1 MPTETS
7 MSDPLGAR
15 TTTGKA
21 LRANLDLKIYGTF
34 AEIGAGQE
42 VARHFFQA
50 GRASQTIAKTISA
63 YDMIYSDEIYGKE
76 KNGRY
81 VCESRLNR
89 MLEKEYSLLIR
100 RLGESRGSK
109 TTFFA
114 YANTVA
120 TGTAETPKCHGW
132 MGVRFQTKPGGE
144 YNDIILHVRMID
156 RQRLLQQ
163 EALGMLGVNLVYSAF
178 YHSHNHTEFIDY
190 LVDGLKKGQ
199 VVLDVVKFV
208 GPDLK
213 HFNNKKMN
221 LELVKKGLAE
231 AVLFGPP
238 TDNGSDHVLNISD
251 TVWGKGLLIQRGFYR
266 PITLTHL
273 EVMNKG
279 HEQLK
284 LEMKNQKLKSSDVI
298 TIMEITSE
306 FEIDI
311 DDFWHR
317 VQVITDLGYYVLI
330 SNFKYFYEMKRFF
343 RNYTQAPLVIV
354 MSSRHLQDVFDPD
367 KYKQLDGHIFEAL
380 GKLLDA
386 QTKLYIYPHK
396 TPELCLTTKT
406 FFPDKT
412 VSHLYRHFIEN
423 SQVLDISGCDDS
435 ETYYHSSDVKKM
447 IENKEKGW
455 EKLVPEMVAD
465 YLKKHKLW
473 GYSKTSK

>member
-1 MPTETS
+1 
-7 MSDPLGAR
+7 MSDPLGIR
-15 TTTGKA
+15 TTNGKA
-21 LRANLDLKIYGTF
+21 LKTNLDTTIYGTF

-81 VCESRLNR
+81 VCESRLTK

-100 RLGESRGSK
+100 RLGEHRGDK

-120 TGTAETPKCHGW
+120 TGSAETPKTHGW
-132 MGVRFQTKPGGE
+132 MGVRFQTKPLGE
-144 YNDIILHVRMID
+144 FNDIILHVRMTD
-156 RQRLLQQ
+156 RLRLQQQ

-178 YHSHNHTEFIDY
+178 YHSKDETEFVDY

-199 VVLDVVKFV
+199 IVLDVIKFV

-231 AVLFGPP
+231 AVLFGPQDEVT
-238 TDNGSDHVLNISD
+238 TDDVLNISD

-266 PITLTHL
+266 PITQTHL
-273 EVMNKG
+273 EVMSKG
-279 HEQLK
+279 FEQLK
-284 LEMKNQKLKSSDVI
+284 LEIKAQKLKSGDVI
-298 TIMEITSE
+298 PIMEITSE
-306 FEIDI
+306 FDIDI
-311 DDFWHR
+311 EDFWHR
-317 VQVITDLGYYVLI
+317 VHVITSLGYYVLI
-330 SNFKYFYEMKRFF
+330 SNFKFFYEMKRFF
-343 RNYTQAPLVIV
+343 RNYTQAPLVMV
-354 MSSRHLQDVFDPD
+354 MSARHLQELFDITR
-367 KYKQLDGHIFEAL
+367 YKQLEGHIFEAL

-396 TPELCLTTKT
+396 TPELCLTTKS
-406 FFPDKT
+406 FFPDKS
-412 VSHLYRHFIEN
+412 VIHLYKHFIEN
-423 SQVLDISGCDDS
+423 AQILDISGCD
-435 ETYYHSSDVKKM
+435 ETENYFHSSDVKKL
-447 IENKEKGW
+447 IEGKEKGW
-455 EKLVPEMVAD
+455 EKYVPPLVAE

-473 GYSKTSK
+473 GYSKVK